1 MTTIRK
7 LNLFVV
13 DDDPSIIRLADKY
26 LRGPFAAQVT
36 LSTFSDPQLA
46 RQTIEDTGCDVLI
59 SDIQMPGL
67 DGLEMLRIAKQRN
80 AWTQVIFMTAYST
93 WDCIAAAIE
102 AGACDYLLKPL
113 HREDMNRV
121 VEQSCERLA
130 RWQKV
135 VRATWQQPVVN
146 A

>member
-13 DDDPSIIRLADKY
+13 DDDPALTRLADKY
-26 LRGPFAAQVT
+26 LRGPFGERVT
-36 LSTFSDPQLA
+36 LTTFNDSQAA
-46 RQTIEDTGCDVLI
+46 RQQIEDSGCDLLI

-67 DGLEMLRIAKQRN
+67 DGLELLRVAKRRN
-80 AWTQVIFMTAYST
+80 AWSQVIFMTGHST
-93 WDCIAAAIE
+93 WDRIAEAIE

-113 HREDMNRV
+113 VREDLQRV

-135 VRATWQQPVVN
+135 VRATWQQPAAV
-146 A
+146 